1 MKDWYDGLQKNLRTK
16 FGSVDK
22 KIEDAEENIRSLGTD
37 KQDKLIPGEN
47 ISITNNENGKPIISA
62 IIDTSLYIMVSSL
75 DDVAYPNPNKIYLLE
90 TTDQNG
96 DTIHE

>member
-16 FGSVDK
+16 FGNVDK
-22 KIEDAEENIRSLGTD
+22 KIEDTEENIRSLGTD

>member
-1 MKDWYDGLQKNLRTK
+1 LKDWYDGLKINLRTK

-22 KIEDAEENIRSLGTD
+22 KIEDAEENIRDLGTD

-47 ISITNNENGKPIISA
+47 ISITNNKNGKPIISA

>member
-1 MKDWYDGLQKNLRTK
+1 MKNWYDGLQTNLRTK
-16 FGSVDK
+16 FKSVDDS
-22 KIEDAEENIRSLGTD
+22 IEDIEEDIRDLGTD

-75 DDVAYPNPNKIYLLE
+75 DDVTYPNPNKIYLLE

-96 DTIHE
+96 DAIHE